1 MNHFE
6 NINYFPPISFL
17 KINIIYL
24 DPYFIIEINQN
35 ILIGTPKMKN
45 NATILIAEDE
55 KIIAK
60 DIMLTLENLGYD
72 VLGAVDSAT
81 SIINKAQELR
91 PNLILMDIMLN
102 GDLTGIDAANII
114 QKKFDIPVV
123 FLTALADDST
133 LQKAKVSD
141 AFGYILKPFDEKTL
155 RSAIEMALYK
165 HKISVQLK
173 QRTKELEEEKY
184 KSERLLYNIFPQE
197 IVNELKEKG
206 VIAPREY
213 KSVTLLF
220 TDFQGFTK
228 IAAQMHPNKLIDEL
242 NDIFKNFDAI
252 IDKYGLEKLK
262 TIGDSYMIGGGFP
275 KQSDDHAVKVIS
287 AAIEMLD
294 YIKNRNEISEFQWEM
309 RVGAHS
315 GNVVAGVVGKNKFTY
330 DVWGDTVNVAN
341 RMEKNSEAGK
351 INISSSTYQLIKD
364 YFLCEFNDYLDSNGN
379 GKIEM
384 YNVLEKKHLT

>member
-1 MNHFE
+1 
-6 NINYFPPISFL
+6 
-17 KINIIYL
+17 
-24 DPYFIIEINQN
+24 
-35 ILIGTPKMKN
+35 MK
-45 NATILIAEDE
+45 
-55 KIIAK
+55 
-60 DIMLTLENLGYD
+60 
-72 VLGAVDSAT
+72 
-81 SIINKAQELR
+81 
-91 PNLILMDIMLN
+91 
-102 GDLTGIDAANII
+102 
-114 QKKFDIPVV
+114 
-123 FLTALADDST
+123 
-133 LQKAKVSD
+133 
-141 AFGYILKPFDEKTL
+141 KPL

-197 IVNELKEKG
+197 IVNELKQKG
-206 VIAPREY
+206 VIVPREY

-252 IDKYGLEKLK
+252 IDKYGLEKLR

-275 KQSDDHAVKVIS
+275 KPSEDHAVKVIS
-287 AAIEMLD
+287 AAIQMLD
-294 YIKNRNEISEFQWEM
+294 YLKKRNEISEFQWEM

-315 GNVVAGVVGKNKFTY
+315 GNVVAGVVGKNKITY
-330 DVWGDTVNVAN
+330 DVWGDTVHVAN
-341 RMEKNSEAGK
+341 KMEKNSEAGK

-364 YFLCEFNDYLDSNGN
+364 YFLCQFNDYLDINGN

-384 YNVLEKKHLT
+384 YYVLEKNTLRCILLFLLSIL